1 MLRKLFTFNGGVKP
15 DYHKEESTGLPIA
28 PAPLSK
34 ELVIPLHQSVGGTPR
49 PLVAAGDQVLKGQMI
64 GAAEGYVSTAV
75 HAPTSGTVLAGEP
88 RAVPHPSGLFDLCVA
103 IESDGEDR
111 GVDFEPLDWRNLDPS
126 ALRNRIRDL
135 GLAAIAATARYGSGP
150 ARVQAGQWL
159 VEYAERLEART
170 PPQAGDAEAARERVR
185 AAILAATADLDE
197 VANTA

>member
-1 MLRKLFTFNGGVKP
+1 MAKPRAIDPEALRAVILALPADMPAMRRWDEAAARLGV
-15 DYHKEESTGLPIA
+15 STRSVRREVERQRAICADWPI
-28 PAPLSK
+28 
-34 ELVIPLHQSVGGTPR
+34 GR
-49 PLVAAGDQVLKGQMI
+49 PPI
-64 GAAEGYVSTAV
+64 GASGGGGDPAKRATQARAQLEAEA
-75 HAPTSGTVLAGEP
+75 APQTPDE
-88 RAVPHPSGLFDLCVA
+88 
-103 IESDGEDR
+103 
-111 GVDFEPLDWRNLDPS
+111 
-126 ALRNRIRDL
+126 IRDL